1 MELTEQMYNAVLNL
15 DDDYRQFFCL
25 KNCQEQNVIYILKEK
40 GEEGMPLMFEDAPED
55 GDDENTYHT
64 FLPIWCHPRFVELFL
79 ENADDD
85 TRAHY
90 EMIEIK
96 VDLFKDKWGP
106 SLKSNHIALAL
117 LPLQQD
123 KNFNICPADIFSEDN
138 AADAAAKLAIAL
150 DKVTAAD
157 MEQQQ

>member
-25 KNCQEQNVIYILKEK
+25 KHCQEQNLIYILKEK
-40 GEEGMPLMFEDAPED
+40 SDDGMPLMLGDSHED

-79 ENADDD
+79 ENTNDEI
-85 TRAHY
+85 RANY
-90 EMIEIK
+90 EIAELK
-96 VDLFKDKWGP
+96 VDLFKEKWGP
-106 SLKSNHIALAL
+106 SLKTFSIALAL

-123 KNFNICPADIFSEDN
+123 KNFNICPADIFSEEN
-138 AADAAAKLAIAL
+138 AADAAAKLATAM
-150 DKVTAAD
+150 DKLTDAD
-157 MEQQQ
+157 MEH